1 MVRVELE
8 RDLATLRSVLEL
20 WPEAVQANYRA
31 IAEHTGRP
39 VMPVLKSDAYGLG
52 LGLVYRALR
61 DLDPPWI
68 GVANPWEGVRLRRL
82 GYRGR
87 ILVLSGFLPEEVPLL
102 QHWDLTPAVY
112 HVDQLT
118 WLHIAGTPRVRF
130 HLKVDTGMGRLGVRW
145 DEVDGFI
152 AQYRRYP
159 ELEMEGVFSNLAC
172 ADQPDH
178 PLTHQQIA
186 RFRQVCALLEDAGIP
201 IRWRHLA
208 NSAGIQLWPEAWFDL
223 VRPGLA
229 LYGWQLPGS
238 PIAFRLAVRW
248 WARVL
253 QVRQLDAGWTIGY
266 GARYV
271 LPRNAWVAVVGVGYF
286 DGYDRRMSPDAWMV
300 SAHGVRLRVLGTI
313 SMDLT
318 VVAVPDGATV
328 RPGDPVLLFGAW
340 RDQQIGFNHV
350 AEWCRTAPHEVF
362 SRIGPRV
369 SRRLVR
375 NVAESWP
382 MGAPSR

>member
-1 MVRVELE
+1 MVSVEID

-31 IAEHTGRP
+31 MADHTGRP

-52 LGLVYRALR
+52 LGLVYSALR
-61 DLDPPWI
+61 DLNPPWI

-87 ILVLSGFLPEEVPLL
+87 ILILSGFLPEEVSLL
-102 QHWDLTPAVY
+102 RQWDLTPAVY
-112 HVDQLT
+112 HADQLT
-118 WLHIAGTPRVRF
+118 WLHAVGVSPMRF

-145 DEVDGFI
+145 DAVDAFV
-152 AQYRRYP
+152 AQCRRFP
-159 ELEMEGVFSNLAC
+159 DLEMEGVFSNLAC

-178 PLTHQQIA
+178 PLTRQQVA
-186 RFRQVCALLEDAGIP
+186 RFRQVCAFLEDAGLP

-208 NSAGIQLWPEAWFDL
+208 NSAGVQLWPEAWFDL

-238 PIAFRLAVRW
+238 RIELRLAVRW

-253 QVRQLDAGWTIGY
+253 QVRRLAGGWPVGY

-271 LPRNAWVAVVGVGYF
+271 LPRDTWVAVVGVGYF
-286 DGYDRRMSPDAWMV
+286 DGYDRRMSPGAWMV
-300 SAHGVRLRVLGTI
+300 SPSGVRLRVIGTI

-318 VVAVPDGATV
+318 VVEVPAAAVV
-328 RPGDPVLLFGAW
+328 RPGDPVLLFGTW
-340 RDQQIGFNHV
+340 QEQRIDFHHV
-350 AEWCRTAPHEVF
+350 AAWCQTAPHEVF

-375 NVAESWP
+375 DVAGVWP
-382 MGAPSR
+382 MGVP